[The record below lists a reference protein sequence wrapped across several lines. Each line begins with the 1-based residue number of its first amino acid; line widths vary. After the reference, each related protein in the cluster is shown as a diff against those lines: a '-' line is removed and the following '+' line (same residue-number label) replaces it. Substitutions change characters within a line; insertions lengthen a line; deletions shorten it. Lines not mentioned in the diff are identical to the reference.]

1 MPPIVASSGSPIS
14 PMRDLVAG
22 ELGFTMNSIT
32 SASLPVRHLMA
43 CTSVDI
49 VKRKMFDAVTS
60 FLLMIVS
67 MPIDSAR
74 LM

>member
-1 MPPIVASSGSPIS
+1 
-14 PMRDLVAG
+14 
-22 ELGFTMNSIT
+22 
-32 SASLPVRHLMA
+32 MA

-49 VKRKMFDAVTS
+49 VKRKMFDAVMS